1 MEQNEIRRL
10 TKEKLSNIKVMS
22 AKLNQYK
29 RNLEAAQKLDQD
41 QDHIKELEL
50 KILEYETELI
60 NIKNAIESL
69 EDREKEVIILTLVEK
84 LCLTAV
90 INQANISSA
99 TVYRIKNKAIDAI
112 GEILYC

>member
-1 MEQNEIRRL
+1 MNQKDIRRL
-10 TKEKLSNIKVMS
+10 TKEKLSNIKVIS

-29 RNLEAAQKLDQD
+29 RNLETAQKLDQN

-50 KILEYETELI
+50 KILEYQTELI

-69 EDREKEVIILTLVEK
+69 DDREREVIILTLVEK

-90 INQANISSA
+90 INQTNISSA
-99 TVYRIKNKAIDAI
+99 TVYRIKNKAIDTI

>member
-1 MEQNEIRRL
+1 MRRL

-29 RNLEAAQKLDQD
+29 RNLEAAHKLDQD

-60 NIKNAIESL
+60 NIKNALESL
-69 EDREKEVIILTLVEK
+69 EDREKEVIILTLVQK
-84 LCLTAV
+84 LSLASV
-90 INQANISSA
+90 INKANISSA

-112 GEILYC
+112 GEILYEN